1 MKLITPEFPENGR
14 EIILISNDVTFK
26 MGSFSIME
34 DLLFLKASELAR
46 KLGIPRIFFAS
57 NCGARIGLAEELK
70 NIFNVAWNDNSDS
83 EKVKTDRFDICELY
97 DFRVSNISI

>member
-1 MKLITPEFPENGR
+1 MVAWRMKMITPEYPDTGR

-46 KLGIPRIFFAS
+46 KLGIPRIFFAA
-57 NCGARIGLAEELK
+57 NCGARIGLAEEFK
-70 NIFNVAWNDNSDS
+70 NLFQIAWNDKSDL
-83 EKVKTDRFDICELY
+83 EKVTIIIFSVKSFI
-97 DFRVSNISI
+97 